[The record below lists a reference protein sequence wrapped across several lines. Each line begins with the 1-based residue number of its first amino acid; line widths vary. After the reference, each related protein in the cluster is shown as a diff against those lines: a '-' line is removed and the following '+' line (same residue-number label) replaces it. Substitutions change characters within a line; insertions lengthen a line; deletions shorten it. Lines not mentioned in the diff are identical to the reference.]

1 MLIYDNI
8 TTNSPFDHIPPPSRY
23 KSTPKRKRTRSNRV
37 KVVKRGGR
45 LCNKVR
51 KSKKKRVAKK
61 LSVKNLNFLK
71 QLGLRVEKR

>member
-51 KSKKKRVAKK
+51 KSKKKTCSKK
-61 LSVKNLNFLK
+61 IEC
-71 QLGLRVEKR
+71 EKFKFFETIRTPS